1 MPSWRAKA
9 TKHKAGLAIGA
20 YGRDPTFL
28 MVGEDF
34 LKGEQDCLDNQG
46 QYRGRESQAEDIMEM
61 KAPRTLKRLGYL
73 GDEDSS
79 GVS

>member
-9 TKHKAGLAIGA
+9 TKHKAGLAIEA

-28 MVGEDF
+28 MVGEGF

-46 QYRGRESQAEDIMEM
+46 QYRGRESQAEE
-61 KAPRTLKRLGYL
+61 
-73 GDEDSS
+73 
-79 GVS
+79 

>member
-1 MPSWRAKA
+1 MPSWRA
-9 TKHKAGLAIGA
+9 TKHKAGRAIEA

-34 LKGEQDCLDNQG
+34 LKGEQDCLDNWE
-46 QYRGRESQAEDIMEM
+46 QYRGTESQAEDIMQI
-61 KAPRTLKRLGYL
+61 KRLGYL
-73 GDEDSS
+73 GDKDSS